1 MSDRVCIRG
10 CTQRDVH
17 YATCAD
23 YSVAALIEQA
33 HAEDIGAEYVRKCRG
48 CAPRECRDG
57 SLICDKCFGRMKG
70 LLHDAPDLLGRLRA
84 IADPAKSGWN
94 WDQVVISSGAST
106 TAPPPIG
113 DDLADAIIA
122 IEQALTGW
130 LTWGGDLAWISNN
143 LDAVTWMS
151 ARVLEVHRPDEH
163 GVREGWSVLD
173 AVKRWGVERRENG
186 AYVHPDVDEP
196 EERAEITEPVREW
209 YDPML
214 TVKQAAER
222 HKLTQRAVQKWV
234 KDGHL
239 EVLARSRGPRGSILS
254 FVSSRAIDALVK
266 SKRKS
271 AADA

>member
-10 CTQRDVH
+10 CAKPDVH
-17 YATCAD
+17 YATCNRRRP
-23 YSVAALIEQA
+23 
-33 HAEDIGAEYVRKCRG
+33 EYQGDFPCTG

-130 LTWGGDLAWISNN
+130 LAWNGDLEWISNN

-173 AVKRWGVERRENG
+173 AVKRWGIERRENG
-186 AYVHPDVDEP
+186 ALVYPVDE
-196 EERAEITEPVREW
+196 EDRAEIVEPVTEW
-209 YDPML
+209 FDRL
-214 TVKQAAER
+214 ITVKEAAER
-222 HKLTQRAVQKWV
+222 HKVSQQAVRKWV
-234 KDGHL
+234 ADGHL
-239 EVLARSRGPRGSILS
+239 VAQTKTRGPRGSVMWWFYTSLVDAAAARS
-254 FVSSRAIDALVK
+254 GKRPARAG
-266 SKRKS
+266 
-271 AADA
+271 AAGRA